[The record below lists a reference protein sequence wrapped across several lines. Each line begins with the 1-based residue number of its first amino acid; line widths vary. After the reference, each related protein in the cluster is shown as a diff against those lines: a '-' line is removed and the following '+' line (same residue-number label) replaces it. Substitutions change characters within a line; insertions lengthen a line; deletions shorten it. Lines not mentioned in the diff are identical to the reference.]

1 MLNYVNKTED
11 KNYMIFS
18 MDAKKKPDKIQHP
31 FMIKTLN
38 KVGIEGIYFNIM
50 AIHDK
55 HTASIIIN
63 AERLKVFPLR

>member
-1 MLNYVNKTED
+1 
-11 KNYMIFS
+11 
-18 MDAKKKPDKIQHP
+18 
-31 FMIKTLN
+31 MIKTLN

-63 AERLKVFPLR
+63 AERLKVFPLRWKPSQGGQLPPLLINSIGSLSFRQEKKK

>member
-1 MLNYVNKTED
+1 
-11 KNYMIFS
+11 
-18 MDAKKKPDKIQHP
+18 
-31 FMIKTLN
+31 MIKTLN

-63 AERLKVFPLR
+63 AERLKVFPQDENQVKVVNCHHF